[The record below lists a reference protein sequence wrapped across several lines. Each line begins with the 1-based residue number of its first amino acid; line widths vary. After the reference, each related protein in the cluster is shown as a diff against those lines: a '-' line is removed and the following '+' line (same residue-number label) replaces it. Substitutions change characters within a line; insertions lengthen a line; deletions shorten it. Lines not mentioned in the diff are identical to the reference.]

1 MSHASNTE
9 FPVRHR
15 VCHVWNMLGCTG
27 LRIVTS
33 AIVLSALVLTS
44 DSQGQPKPESP
55 SPRDEGQ
62 RMVEDAKEIRKLYS
76 QGQYEA
82 VTRRVDDFISRYSL
96 TRETFPVLLFK
107 AESESELG
115 RIDGAIQ
122 SYQRAI
128 GFIEQLNNVAQRR
141 YVLVFFRLGMLYRQ
155 KAQYDGAIRAVQ
167 AGLVREPQN
176 VYYQILLGELYRER
190 GGNAQALKHFRE
202 LLDSGV
208 PTSEERLVL
217 KIKIDRLTAA
227 PSAPARRLDLADQPL
242 YSGLSFGV
250 VPLNVSD
257 AAISWPDICRLLE
270 SKWLVPCE
278 VLPPVTLDERPIL
291 DERRQQYDANQ
302 ILNEL
307 ERRYPTGKR
316 AHKFIVAV
324 TGRDIFGT
332 ETNFVFSWQDRRT
345 GAGVISTYRF
355 VADLEDFYERSIV
368 ATRRLGIQFLSTT
381 GFLLGF
387 ARPTRPDCPL
397 AYPNDFREF
406 LMKSSKL
413 CEQTVQE
420 RDALLKRAG
429 GAATRFGTSRADEIN
444 RVYRAYHFD

>member
-1 MSHASNTE
+1 MDEELRQVAHGCSKLGRTAIIPDDVRILSILP
-9 FPVRHR
+9 FPALPLTHGGRVRAVELALGMAR
-15 VCHVWNMLGCTG
+15 AGGHVDLACPWHPGIPRRGC
-27 LRIVTS
+27 
-33 AIVLSALVLTS
+33 
-44 DSQGQPKPESP
+44 QH
-55 SPRDEGQ
+55 
-62 RMVEDAKEIRKLYS
+62 
-76 QGQYEA
+76 EA

-115 RIDGAIQ
+115 RIDSAIQ

-128 GFIEQLNNVAQRR
+128 GFVEQLNNVAQRR

-217 KIKIDRLTAA
+217 RIKIDRLTAA
-227 PSAPARRLDLADQPL
+227 PAAPARRLDLADQPL

-429 GAATRFGTSRADEIN
+429 GAATRFGTSRADEID

>member
-1 MSHASNTE
+1 
-9 FPVRHR
+9 
-15 VCHVWNMLGCTG
+15 
-27 LRIVTS
+27 
-33 AIVLSALVLTS
+33 
-44 DSQGQPKPESP
+44 
-55 SPRDEGQ
+55 
-62 RMVEDAKEIRKLYS
+62 
-76 QGQYEA
+76 
-82 VTRRVDDFISRYSL
+82 
-96 TRETFPVLLFK
+96 
-107 AESESELG
+107 
-115 RIDGAIQ
+115 
-122 SYQRAI
+122 
-128 GFIEQLNNVAQRR
+128 
-141 YVLVFFRLGMLYRQ
+141 MLYRQ

-167 AGLVREPQN
+167 AGPVREPQN

-208 PTSEERLVL
+208 PTTEERLVL

-227 PSAPARRLDLADQPL
+227 PAAPARRLDLADQPL

-332 ETNFVFSWQDRRT
+332 ETNFVFSWQDGRT

-368 ATRRLGIQFLSTT
+368 ATHRLGIQFISTT

-397 AYPNDFREF
+397 AYPHDFREF

-413 CEQTVQE
+413 CEQTIQE

-444 RVYRAYHFD
+444 RVYRGLSLRLAGGKRSGHIPRLRGSFPRREPGNHLGAGRESPPREPPAEGRRGREGRSRRNRGPGCLGRRSEPFRRSAPRDGSNIAVFQDRGHRLPATSRVDEREMLDLEEGIGHVVTRAWPVSR